1 VQQCIGDSSL
11 CVHQLHIDSRKIGE
25 GDCFIAIKG
34 TLNDGHQFIDS
45 CITKGAKAIV
55 CEVLPSNLNSAV
67 TYVQVENTSAVLGLL
82 AANFYDQPSKRI
94 KVVGVTG
101 TNGKTSIVT
110 LLFRLFRS
118 LGYNVGLLSTVQNQ
132 INESV
137 IPSTH
142 TTPDAI
148 SLNRLMN
155 EMVDEDCEYCFMEV
169 SSHAVFSIELQGF
182 NLPELFFQ
190 TLRTIILITTRRLKI
205 ISKRKRNFLMTCR
218 IRLLL

>member
-1 VQQCIGDSSL
+1 MKILTDILKNIAVQQCIGDSSL
-11 CVHQLHIDSRKIGE
+11 CVHQLHIDSRKVEE
-25 GDCFIAIKG
+25 GDCFVAIRG

-45 CITKGAKAIV
+45 CIVNGAKVIV
-55 CEVLPSNLNSAV
+55 CETLPVSLDKAV
-67 TYVQVENTSAVLGLL
+67 TYVQVENAAAILGFL

-132 INESV
+132 INETV

-148 SLNRLMN
+148 SLNKLMN

-169 SSHAVFSIELQGF
+169 SSHARSAIS
-182 NLPELFFQ
+182 NCRAAICWSYFFKHYA
-190 TLRTIILITTRRLKI
+190 R
-205 ISKRKRNFLMTCR
+205 SS
-218 IRLLL
+218 